1 MKTSAY
7 KTENLRGMKRLFILI
22 ICIAVSYFANAQQLI
37 RYGFSAPVYDNFNNN
52 DASAA
57 IELIV
62 LIPNNDTLKT
72 SVGSAITPIDGSAKN
87 GVHYNFSAQN
97 HLFLPGTTNW
107 NNSNRKSFNINI
119 VPDPVYWGKRS
130 FILKLSN
137 FIGIVPQDQL
147 INGQDELIVIIDY
160 DGSSLGLPKLSI
172 ADYTIYPNPAKDLIK
187 IAGVKAERYF
197 ITDLAGRLVLD
208 GDVIDNTIDVS
219 KLANG
224 FYVINAKADRGLI
237 VHKFI
242 KE

>member
-1 MKTSAY
+1 MIGKINPKIAI
-7 KTENLRGMKRLFILI
+7 LFLFWLTVGY
-22 ICIAVSYFANAQQLI
+22 AVNAQNLI

-52 DASAA
+52 DTSAA

-72 SVGSAITPIDGSAKN
+72 NIGSTISPIDGSAIN
-87 GVHYNFSAQN
+87 GVHYNFTARN
-97 HLFLPGTTNW
+97 HLFTAGTTNW
-107 NNSNRKSFNINI
+107 DNSNRAQFRINI

-160 DGSSLGLPKLSI
+160 DGTSLNLPKLSI
-172 ADYTIYPNPAKDLIK
+172 ADYTIYPNPAKESIK
-187 IAGVKAERYF
+187 FAGVRAEKYF
-197 ITDLAGRLVLD
+197 ITDIAGRTLLE
-208 GDVIDNTIDVS
+208 GDVSDNQINVS
-219 KLANG
+219 MLPSG
-224 FYVINAKADRGLI
+224 FYVLNAKADKGI
-237 VHKFI
+237 IMHKFI